1 VDQHATLELDPARRA
16 PRLARAFAADTLK
29 AWAVPAGRVE
39 AVQLVVSELV
49 TNAVL
54 HAPESRTIVLE
65 LLMTDR
71 GLRVMVSDDSPRQ
84 PQPGG
89 HSTPPTSES
98 GRGVEVVDA
107 LADRWGTQKR
117 PPSGK
122 TVWCDLD
129 PERASRF

>member
-1 VDQHATLELDPARRA
+1 LDHHATLELDPARRA

-29 AWAVPAGRVE
+29 AWAVPTGHVE

-49 TNAVL
+49 TNAVI
-54 HAPESRTIVLE
+54 HTPESRTIVLE
-65 LLMTDR
+65 LLMTDG

-84 PQPGG
+84 PDQRG
-89 HSTPPTSES
+89 HSAPPSSEG
-98 GRGVEVVDA
+98 GRGVEIVDA
-107 LADRWGTQKR
+107 VAERWGTQLR
-117 PPSGK
+117 PPTGK